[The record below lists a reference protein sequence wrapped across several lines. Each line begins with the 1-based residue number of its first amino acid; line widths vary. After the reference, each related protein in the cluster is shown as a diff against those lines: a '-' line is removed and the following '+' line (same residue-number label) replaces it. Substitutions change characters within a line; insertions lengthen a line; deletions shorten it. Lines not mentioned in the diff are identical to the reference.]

1 MYNFFVN
8 NNQIDGNTVKIY
20 GQDVNHIGNVLRM
33 KKNEKIYVSDKDTGF
48 KYLSKI
54 EEITKEEIICT
65 ILNNVESTE
74 SNIKVTLFQG
84 LPKADKMEYIIQ
96 KSVELGINKIVPVE
110 MKNCI
115 FKLKDEDKK
124 LQRWQTIS
132 ETAAKQ
138 SKRNII
144 PKIEKLQTID
154 SLAEKI
160 CEYDLVIIAYE
171 NEENISLKQLLQGN
185 REVNNIAIVIG
196 PEGGIDKKEVDKLIQ
211 AGAKVAS
218 LGKRILRTET
228 APIAM
233 LSMIMYEYDF

>member
-8 NNQIDGNTVKIY
+8 NNQIDGNTVVIY
-20 GQDVNHIGNVLRM
+20 GQDAKHIGTVLRM
-33 KKNEKIYVSDKDTGF
+33 KKDERIYVSNKDTGI

-54 EEITKEEIICT
+54 EEINKEEIVCT
-65 ILNNVESTE
+65 ILNEVCSTE
-74 SNIKVTLFQG
+74 SNIKITLFQG

-96 KSVELGINKIVPVE
+96 KSVELGIYKIVPVE

-115 FKLKDEDKK
+115 FKLKDENKK
-124 LQRWQTIS
+124 LQRWQIIS

-138 SKRNII
+138 SKRNLI
-144 PKIEKLQTID
+144 PKIEKLYTVD
-154 SLAEKI
+154 SLLEEINK
-160 CEYDLVIIAYE
+160 YDLVIIAYE
-171 NEENISLKQLLQGN
+171 NEENISLKHLLKEN
-185 REVNNIAIVIG
+185 SEVKNIAIVIG
-196 PEGGIDKKEVDKLIQ
+196 PEGGIDKEEVDKLIY

-228 APIAM
+228 ASVAM